1 MDKKTIVWYRPG
13 RQAKALR
20 LELTLENMQKLV
32 GGGIQIVP
40 LEPKSEWEFGFSLIC
55 NEDGKNKFFNKPL
68 FPLLDKNGNTVD
80 VIFGPCFIAGRLV
93 RDEDGSEEFAE
104 LTSEDL
110 KKIVGRFGRGK
121 VEKDETV
128 NEELSSSDRKQLA
141 ACQRMLAKLRARKN
155 GMRSLR
161 GAAEAGNG

>member
-1 MDKKTIVWYRPG
+1 MAEKTVVWYRPG
-13 RQAKALR
+13 RQVKAVR

-32 GGGIQIVP
+32 GGRIQIVP
-40 LEPKSEWEFGFSLIC
+40 LEPKSSFELGYTLVC

-68 FPLLDKNGNTVD
+68 FPLIDNNGNTVD

-93 RDEDGSEEFAE
+93 RDEDGTEEFAE

-121 VEKDETV
+121 VEKNETV
-128 NEELSSSDRKQLA
+128 NQELDERDRRQLA

-161 GAAEAGNG
+161 GAAGAGNG

>member
-1 MDKKTIVWYRPG
+1 MDKKTVVWYRPG
-13 RQAKALR
+13 QQAKALR

-32 GGGIQIVP
+32 GGGIQIIP
-40 LEPKSEWEFGFSLIC
+40 LDPKSEWEFGFSLVC

-68 FPLLDKNGNTVD
+68 FPLLDNNGNTVD

-128 NEELSSSDRKQLA
+128 NEELSSSDRRQLA
-141 ACQRMLAKLRARKN
+141 ACQRMLAKLRAGKN

-161 GAAEAGNG
+161 GAAGTGSN

>member
-1 MDKKTIVWYRPG
+1 MDKKTVVWYRPG
-13 RQAKALR
+13 QQAKALR

-40 LEPKSEWEFGFSLIC
+40 LEPKSEWEFGFSLVC

-68 FPLLDKNGNTVD
+68 FPLLDNNGNTVD

-121 VEKDETV
+121 VEKNETV
-128 NEELSSSDRKQLA
+128 NQELSDCDRKQLA

-155 GMRSLR
+155 GVRSLR
-161 GAAEAGNG
+161 STAGAGGD

>member
-1 MDKKTIVWYRPG
+1 MAEKTVVWYRPG
-13 RQAKALR
+13 RQVKAVR

-32 GGGIQIVP
+32 GGRIQIVP
-40 LEPKSEWEFGFSLIC
+40 LEPKSSFELGYTLVC

-68 FPLLDKNGNTVD
+68 FPLLDNNGNTVD

-104 LTSEDL
+104 LTADDL

-121 VEKDETV
+121 VEKNETV
-128 NEELSSSDRKQLA
+128 NQELDERDRRQLA

-161 GAAEAGNG
+161 STAGAGGD

>member
-1 MDKKTIVWYRPG
+1 MAEKTVVWYRPG
-13 RQAKALR
+13 RQVKAVR

-32 GGGIQIVP
+32 GGRIQIVP
-40 LEPKSEWEFGFSLIC
+40 LEPKSSFELGYTLVC

-68 FPLLDKNGNTVD
+68 FPLLDNNGNTVD

-93 RDEDGSEEFAE
+93 REEDGSEEFAE
-104 LTSEDL
+104 LTADDL

-121 VEKDETV
+121 VEKNETV
-128 NEELSSSDRKQLA
+128 NQELDERDRRQLA

-155 GMRSLR
+155 GVRSLR
-161 GAAEAGNG
+161 GAAGAGSN